1 MGLWIKFDKPPTI
14 SDLEKIGQQVSERNT
29 GRAFVSGLLNG
40 AALVCFIVAGFG
52 AVLSAPDIAWKSALF
67 AGIVLTALSVGVK
80 S

>member
-1 MGLWIKFDKPPTI
+1 MWVKFDKPPTI

-40 AALVCFIVAGFG
+40 AALICFMVAGFG
-52 AVLSAPDIAWKSALF
+52 AVLSASDMVWKSTLF
-67 AGIVLTALSVGVK
+67 AGIVLTALSVGAK